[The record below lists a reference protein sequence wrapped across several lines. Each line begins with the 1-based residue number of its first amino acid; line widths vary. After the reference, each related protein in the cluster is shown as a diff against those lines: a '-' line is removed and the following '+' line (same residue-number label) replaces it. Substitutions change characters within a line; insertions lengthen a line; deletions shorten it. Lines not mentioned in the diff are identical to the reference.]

1 MGNTKDTSK
10 NNYVTYDLKS
20 DHNRR
25 ETGLGLWQSIPIA
38 GCDLLSSCLFTT
50 GGCALRA
57 GKVLF
62 LFIYYFYYFNYFI
75 FILF

>member
-1 MGNTKDTSK
+1 MGDTKETSK
-10 NNYVTYDLKS
+10 NNYVSYDLKS

-25 ETGLGLWQSIPIA
+25 EIGLGLWQSIPIA

-57 GKVLF
+57 GKV
-62 LFIYYFYYFNYFI
+62 II
-75 FILF
+75 FIISFFFFSIF